1 MNSRCYSEYGL
12 PRTGCVGCPFAKDY
26 VSELELVE
34 QYEPKLIKAA
44 KTIFADSY
52 EYTQRYMEYREKK
65 KLQVK
70 NAIPSG

>member
-1 MNSRCYSEYGL
+1 M
-12 PRTGCVGCPFAKDY
+12 GCPFAKDY

-34 QYEPKLIKAA
+34 KYEPKLIKAA
-44 KTIFADSY
+44 KSIFADSY

-70 NAIPSG
+70 NAIPSC